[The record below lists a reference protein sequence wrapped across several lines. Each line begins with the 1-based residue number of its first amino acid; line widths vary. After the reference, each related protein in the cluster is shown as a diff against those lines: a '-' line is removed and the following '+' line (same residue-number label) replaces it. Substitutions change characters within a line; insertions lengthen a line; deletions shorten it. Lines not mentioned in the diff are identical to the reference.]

1 MRTGAAIEA
10 VGLTKEY
17 RLRGRTVRAVDGLNL
32 SVGAGEF
39 FSLLGVNGAGKTT
52 VIKMLSCLTPP
63 TAGTATLGVRQDS
76 ILITVAMIS
85 AANRRRC
92 GS

>member
-39 FSLLGVNGAGKTT
+39 FSLLGV
-52 VIKMLSCLTPP
+52 
-63 TAGTATLGVRQDS
+63 RQDS

>member
-17 RLRGRTVRAVDGLNL
+17 RSRGRTVRAVDGLNL

-39 FSLLGVNGAGKTT
+39 FSLLGVNRGGQNHRYQDAVLPDAPDGGYGDAGR
-52 VIKMLSCLTPP
+52 L
-63 TAGTATLGVRQDS
+63 
-76 ILITVAMIS
+76 
-85 AANRRRC
+85 
-92 GS
+92 

>member
-1 MRTGAAIEA
+1 M
-10 VGLTKEY
+10 TKEY
-17 RLRGRTVRAVDGLNL
+17 RSRGRTVRAVDGLNL

-52 VIKMLSCLTPP
+52 VIKMLSCLTSRRR
-63 TAGTATLGVRQDS
+63 VRRRWA
-76 ILITVAMIS
+76 AMIS

-92 GS
+92 GG